1 MEGIL
6 SQPLSSYSAREQRL
20 GVKHNQTM
28 TFDANEDSN
37 SQRYLN
43 IETQMNSI
51 NNRELQEI
59 FGTQPITATN
69 IISTDR
75 KNTRDI

>member
-28 TFDANEDSN
+28 TFAANEDSN

-51 NNRELQEI
+51 KSADGNYGVTCKLFIKRNVLDCFQLI
-59 FGTQPITATN
+59 
-69 IISTDR
+69 
-75 KNTRDI
+75 KK